1 MVYSIRRATRN
12 DSRRVWEIR
21 NSTASRRNSL
31 NHKRIKYTDHDQWFR
46 RQYFGNAENRCY
58 VLTGNKRVIG
68 YCRLDKIKKDRRI
81 SIGID
86 QSFQSK
92 GLGQRLLSGVIK
104 KNKQGGRI
112 NAEIQLA
119 NQASLHLFKKNK
131 FRIARHDKNN
141 YYLVYP

>member
-1 MVYSIRRATRN
+1 MVYSIRRATLN

-21 NSTASRRNSL
+21 NSPTSRRNSL
-31 NHKRIKYTDHDQWFR
+31 NHNRIKYTDHDQWFKH
-46 RQYFGNAENRCY
+46 QYFKNTENRCY

-68 YCRLDKIKKDRRI
+68 YCRLDKIKKARII

-86 QSFQSK
+86 QSFQGK

-104 KNKQGGRI
+104 KNKQKRKI
-112 NAEIQLA
+112 NAEIQLT
-119 NQASLHLFKKNK
+119 NQASLHLFEKNK
-131 FRIARHDKNN
+131 FHITRRDKNN